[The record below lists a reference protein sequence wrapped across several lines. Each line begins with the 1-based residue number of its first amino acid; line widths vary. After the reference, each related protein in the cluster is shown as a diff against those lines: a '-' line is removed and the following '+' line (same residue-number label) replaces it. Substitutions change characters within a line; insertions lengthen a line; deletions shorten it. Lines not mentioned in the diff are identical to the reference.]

1 MTFSEKDLQLIK
13 NAEKKL
19 RRDQLARTITLFALA
34 VSSILVL
41 SGLLDARSLS
51 GLAIFLVA
59 IAVGQPNIVKG
70 PQYEDLVNL
79 LNKKSKS

>member
-1 MTFSEKDLQLIK
+1 MSFTDKEKNIIAA
-13 NAEKKL
+13 AEKKL
-19 RRDQLARTITLFALA
+19 QRDKLARTGILFSLA
-34 VSSILVL
+34 ISSIAIL

-70 PQYEDLVNL
+70 PQYEDLINL
-79 LNKKSKS
+79 LNKKSK

>member
-1 MTFSEKDLQLIK
+1 MNFSDKEQSIIAAAD
-13 NAEKKL
+13 KKL
-19 RRDQLARTITLFALA
+19 QRDKLARTLILFALA
-34 VSSILVL
+34 ISSIAVL

-79 LNKKSKS
+79 LNKKSKN

>member
-1 MTFSEKDLQLIK
+1 MNFSDKEQSIIAAAD
-13 NAEKKL
+13 KKL
-19 RRDQLARTITLFALA
+19 QRDKLARTLILFALA
-34 VSSILVL
+34 ISCIAVL

-79 LNKKSKS
+79 LNKKSKN